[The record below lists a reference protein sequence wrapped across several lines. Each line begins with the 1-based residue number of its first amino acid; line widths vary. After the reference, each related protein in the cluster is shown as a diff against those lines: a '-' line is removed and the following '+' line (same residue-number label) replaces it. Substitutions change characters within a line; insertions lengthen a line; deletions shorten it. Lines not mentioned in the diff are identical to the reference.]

1 MRRTLISLRS
11 AKGYGWYN
19 KFVKEGQEGF
29 MKNTPPS
36 AFNWDKKLDL
46 SRISTAPRV
55 VKTNSSLSLDDV
67 ESTNS
72 TSVDAQY
79 AISEEAPDRRKAFF
93 EMAVDDKV
101 IGKLVFELA
110 DEVVPVM
117 VQNFVNLCTG
127 AGKFNYANTK
137 IHTISKGVALMG
149 GDVETNTGKTSH
161 SSYTTRYLPD
171 ENFIIPHSDRGLLSM
186 ASVGRN
192 TNGSQFYISLSPTTH
207 LNGKCTVFGRLVEG
221 HEVLDQLE
229 TIFTVRL
236 APVREI
242 KIASSGLC

>member
-19 KFVKEGQEGF
+19 KFMKTGQEGF
-29 MKNTPPS
+29 LKNSPPT

-46 SRISTAPRV
+46 GRVSVAPRLAPGGSIENEAE
-55 VKTNSSLSLDDV
+55 T
-67 ESTNS
+67 
-72 TSVDAQY
+72 
-79 AISEEAPDRRKAFF
+79 SEEAPNRRKAFF
-93 EMAVDDKV
+93 EMSVDDKV

-110 DEVVPVM
+110 DEVVPVT

-127 AGKFNYANTK
+127 AGKFNYANTN
-137 IHTISKGVALMG
+137 IHTISKGIALMG
-149 GDVETNTGKTSH
+149 GDVEANTGKMSH
-161 SSYTTRYLPD
+161 SSYTTRYLQD
-171 ENFIIPHSDRGLLSM
+171 ENFIIPHSQRGLLSM

-221 HEVLDQLE
+221 EEVLNELE
-229 TIFTVRL
+229 NIFTVRL

-242 KIASSGLC
+242 KIASAGLC